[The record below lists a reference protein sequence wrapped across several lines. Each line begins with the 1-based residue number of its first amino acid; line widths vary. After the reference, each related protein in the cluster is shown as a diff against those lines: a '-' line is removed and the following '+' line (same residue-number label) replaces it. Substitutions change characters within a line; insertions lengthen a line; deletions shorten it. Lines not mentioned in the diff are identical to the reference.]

1 MEDFQEQEYEFLRR
15 LDEERFGR
23 RTLLKRGIATAA
35 GLTIISLPEAA
46 LAARAKALADPPL
59 RGTKQNLSAIVA
71 AAKKEGRLNVIAL
84 PPDWAN

>member
-35 GLTIISLPEAA
+35 GLTIISLPEVA
-46 LAARAKALADPPL
+46 LAASMVLGPLLLVALL
-59 RGTKQNLSAIVA
+59 
-71 AAKKEGRLNVIAL
+71 VIAIGKRHHRR
-84 PPDWAN
+84 PSSSHWRPTF